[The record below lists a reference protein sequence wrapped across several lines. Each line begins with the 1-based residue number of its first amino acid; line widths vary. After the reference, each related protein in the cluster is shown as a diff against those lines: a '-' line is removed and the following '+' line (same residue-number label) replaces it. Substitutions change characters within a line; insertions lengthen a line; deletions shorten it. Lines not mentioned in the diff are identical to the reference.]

1 MSVNASL
8 LPTDEM
14 LLDRVRER
22 DATAF
27 RRLFDRYYARLFAFA
42 DRRLADPQL
51 SEEVVADAFFEVW
64 RGAASFRGASRVST
78 WLFGIATFKCRE
90 ADRNRR
96 RLKRAY
102 VVSLEPELLQ
112 AVSDDREILGQLEA
126 RSDLRW
132 LRRRFDALPEAQREV
147 AELAGEER
155 SVDEMAGELGVSPGT
170 VKSRLSRARRTLRRA
185 PPSSRGDVR

>member
-1 MSVNASL
+1 VNA
-8 LPTDEM
+8 PVPPADEM
-14 LLDRVRER
+14 LLER
-22 DATAF
+22 IRQRDSAAF
-27 RRLFDRYYARLFAFA
+27 RTLFDRYYARLFAFA

-102 VVSLEPELLQ
+102 VISAEPAFLQ
-112 AVSDDREILGQLEA
+112 AVSDDREVLGQLEA

-155 SVDEMAGELGVSPGT
+155 SVDEMAGELGVSSGT
-170 VKSRLSRARRTLRRA
+170 VKSRLSRARRTLRRM

>member
-1 MSVNASL
+1 MSVKAIS
-8 LPTDEM
+8 LPTDEA
-14 LLDRVRER
+14 LLERVQQR
-22 DATAF
+22 DPAAF
-27 RRLFDRYYARLFAFA
+27 RTLFDRYYARLFSFA
-42 DRRLADPQL
+42 NRRLADREL

-78 WLFGIATFKCRE
+78 WLFGITTFKCRE

-102 VVSLEPELLQ
+102 VVSAEPAFLQ
-112 AVSDDREILGQLEA
+112 AVSDDHEVLGQLEA

-132 LRRRFDALPEAQREV
+132 LRRRFEGLPEVHREV

-155 SVDEMAGELGVSPGT
+155 SVEEMAGELGVSSGT
-170 VKSRLSRARRTLRRA
+170 VKSRLSRARRTLRKS
-185 PPSSRGDVR
+185 PPSSRGELR

>member
-1 MSVNASL
+1 MNPTL
-8 LPTDEM
+8 LPTDDM
-14 LLDRVRER
+14 LLER
-22 DATAF
+22 IRQRDSAAF
-27 RRLFDRYYARLFAFA
+27 RTLFDRYYARLFAFA
-42 DRRLADPQL
+42 DRRLADPPL
-51 SEEVVADAFFEVW
+51 SEEVIADAFFEVW

-132 LRRRFDALPEAQREV
+132 LRRRFDALPEAQRDV

-155 SVDEMAGELGVSPGT
+155 SVDEMAGELGVSSGT